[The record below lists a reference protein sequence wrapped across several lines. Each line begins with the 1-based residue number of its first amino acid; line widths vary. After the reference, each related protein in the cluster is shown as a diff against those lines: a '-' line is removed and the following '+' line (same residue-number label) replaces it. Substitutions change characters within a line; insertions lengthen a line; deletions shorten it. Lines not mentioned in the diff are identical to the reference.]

1 MLIQR
6 NIQITFLSEDV
17 DFANRIQQVLSEH
30 LFKPEFNTQMFCEIT
45 GMSRSQLHRKI
56 KSSTGLSTSA
66 FIRKQRIKAAAEL
79 LQSTNVNINHIS
91 AGVGFKSTS
100 YFNKHFKE
108 IMGCSPTE
116 YIHKQ
121 LIQTTP
127 LHPNY

>member
-6 NIQITFLSEDV
+6 NIQITFLSKDV
-17 DFANRIQQVLSEH
+17 AFANRIQQVLSEH

-45 GMSRSQLHRKI
+45 GLSRSQMHRKI
-56 KSSTGLSTSA
+56 KSTTGLSTSA

-79 LQSTNVNINHIS
+79 LQSTNVSISLIS
-91 AGVGFKSTS
+91 AGVGFKTPS

-121 LIQTTP
+121 LTINP
-127 LHPNY
+127 

>member
-30 LFKPEFNTQMFCEIT
+30 LFEPEFNTQMFCEIS
-45 GMSRSQLHRKI
+45 GISRSQMHRKI

-79 LQSTNVNINHIS
+79 LQSTHASIS
-91 AGVGFKSTS
+91 TISTGVGFKSAS

-108 IMGCSPTE
+108 IIGCSPTE

-121 LIQTTP
+121 
-127 LHPNY
+127 